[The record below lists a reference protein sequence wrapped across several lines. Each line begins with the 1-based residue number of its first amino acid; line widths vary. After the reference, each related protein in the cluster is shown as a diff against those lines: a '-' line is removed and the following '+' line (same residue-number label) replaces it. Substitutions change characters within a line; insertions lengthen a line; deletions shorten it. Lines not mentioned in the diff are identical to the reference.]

1 MEVRPVGQEVAA
13 GQSRIATS
21 AGAITQDAFLQ
32 LLIVQLQN
40 QDPLNP
46 LDNQEFIAQLATFN
60 SLDQLI
66 RINEKLDSIQAEQ
79 LRLGQL
85 EATFLIGKEIRARGN
100 RVSLQEGQQA
110 ELHYDLATDATRV
123 VVNIMDSEGS
133 LVRTLE
139 VGSQSGGKQTVRWD
153 GKDNK
158 GKPLS
163 AGIYTFEVNAFDVN
177 GNKVE
182 VTTFIQGVVTG
193 VSLTGTEPLLA
204 IGDLEVPVSAVSGV
218 QEHV

>member
-1 MEVRPVGQEVAA
+1 MEVRSVGQEVAA

-66 RINEKLDSIQAEQ
+66 RINEKLDAIQAEQ

-85 EATFLIGKEIRARGN
+85 EATFLIGKEIRAQGN

-110 ELHYDLATDATRV
+110 ELHYGLAADATRV

-139 VGSQSGGKQTVRWD
+139 VGSQGGGEQTVRWD

-204 IGDLEVPVSAVSGV
+204 IGDLEVPVSAVSRV